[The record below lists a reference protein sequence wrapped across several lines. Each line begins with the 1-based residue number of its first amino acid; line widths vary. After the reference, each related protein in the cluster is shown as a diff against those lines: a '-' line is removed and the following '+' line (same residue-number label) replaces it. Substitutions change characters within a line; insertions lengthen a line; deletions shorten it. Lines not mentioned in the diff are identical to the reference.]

1 MNASAEKPP
10 TPETPAAEI
19 RDVPSIRRFA
29 VAADARMAAPDRA
42 IREAECFFQRFG

>member
-1 MNASAEKPP
+1 MTTSAEKPP

-29 VAADARMAAPDRA
+29 LAADARTAAPDRTNQ
-42 IREAECFFQRFG
+42 EAQCFFQRFG